1 MQTSSRLNLISLLFT
16 LFAFLVVV
24 RLFYWQAIASE
35 ELSAF
40 SFSQRETIVEV
51 PALRGQILSS
61 DSLPLVGNS
70 DAFLLFANLSKL
82 EKEPQKIAEDLVPI
96 LFEET
101 REIKQATDEAK
112 IKKLKKEAF
121 HKQEEKLL
129 DQLSSDKLSWV
140 ALKHKISRDQRNQI
154 EALDIE
160 GLGFELEQKRFYPEA
175 SMAAHLLGFVGS
187 DSIGRDTGY
196 FGLEGYY
203 NLELSGRPGVLKEE
217 QDAAKKPILIGKF
230 FSQEKRDG
238 RSLVLHLDRAIQFFV
253 RESLQKA
260 IEKYGADRGSV
271 VVLNP
276 GTGAILAMSSLPAYL
291 PDKFSQYEEEV
302 FKNPVVADLYEPGS
316 TFKVLTM
323 AVALEEKVVEPE
335 TKCDICDK
343 PYRIDKYTIKTWND
357 KYHPDSTMTEVLVN
371 SDNVGMVY
379 VGQSLGIDKFVEYL
393 KRFGIDKKT
402 GIDLQEEVVPILRPR
417 FSQVDLATAAFGQGI
432 SVTPIQMAAAVSAI
446 ANKGKMMQPQVV
458 SKIIDED
465 REVKIKPKQ
474 IIQPISEKTAQTL
487 TDMMV
492 ASVEHGDAKWAKLV
506 GYKIAGK
513 TGTAQVPVAGHY
525 DEERTIASFV
535 GFAPADDPKFLILT
549 KLDNPSSS
557 PWASETAAPLFF
569 EIAKKMFLYYGIPP
583 QN

>member
-1 MQTSSRLNLISLLFT
+1 
-16 LFAFLVVV
+16 VVA

-35 ELSAF
+35 ELTAL
-40 SFSQRETIVEV
+40 SFSQREAVSEV

-61 DSLPLVGNS
+61 DNLPLVSNS
-70 DAFLLFANLSKL
+70 DAFLLYANLSKL
-82 EKEPQKIAEDLVPI
+82 KKEPQKIAEDLAPI
-96 LFEET
+96 LFEKT
-101 REIKQATDEAK
+101 KEIKQATEEAK
-112 IKKLKKEAF
+112 IKRLEKEASEN
-121 HKQEEKLL
+121 QEKRLFEQL
-129 DQLSSDKLSWV
+129 DSDELVWA
-140 ALKHKISRDQRNQI
+140 ALKHKISPDQKDQI

-160 GLGFELEQKRFYPEA
+160 GLGFELEQERFYPEA

-203 NLELSGRPGVLKEE
+203 NLELAGRPGVLKEE

-230 FSQEKRDG
+230 LSQEKRDG

-271 VVLNP
+271 VVLDP
-276 GTGAILAMSSLPAYL
+276 KTGAVLAMSSLPAYL
-291 PDKFSQYEEEV
+291 PDKFSQHEEKL
-302 FKNPVVADLYEPGS
+302 FKNPIVADLYEPGS

-323 AVALEEKVVEPE
+323 AAALEEEVIKPE

-343 PYRIDKYTIKTWND
+343 PYKVDKYTIRTWND
-357 KYHPDSTMTEVLVN
+357 KYHPNSTMTEVLVN
-371 SDNVGMVY
+371 SDNIGMVY
-379 VGQSLGIDKFVEYL
+379 VGQKLGIDKFVEYL
-393 KRFGIDKKT
+393 QTFGLNQKT
-402 GIDLQEEVVPILRPR
+402 GIDLQEEVSPRLRPR

-432 SVTPIQMAAAVSAI
+432 SITPIQMAAAVSTI
-446 ANKGKMMQPQVV
+446 ANEGKMMQPQVV

-474 IIQPISEKTAQTL
+474 LSQPISEKTARTL

-492 ASVEHGDAKWAKLV
+492 ASVEHGDAKWAKLS

-513 TGTAQVPVAGHY
+513 TGTAQVAVAGHY

-535 GFAPADDPKFLILT
+535 GFAPVDEPKFLILT
-549 KLDNPSSS
+549 KLDNPSRS

-583 QN
+583 K